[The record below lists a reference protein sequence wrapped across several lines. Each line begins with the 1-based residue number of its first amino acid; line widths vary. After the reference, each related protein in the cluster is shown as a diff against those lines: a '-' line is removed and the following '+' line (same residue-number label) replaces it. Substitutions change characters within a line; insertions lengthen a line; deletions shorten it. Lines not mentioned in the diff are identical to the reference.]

1 MIVERLELIDFRNYH
16 TASIALAEGTTIIV
30 GDNGQGKT
38 SLAEAIA
45 YLSNLKS
52 FRGVPN
58 EALIRTGADAAI
70 IRATIRHA
78 DGREVLVEAEIVKAG
93 RNRTL
98 VNKQRLRR
106 TKDLLGVVRAT
117 IFSPDDLD
125 LIKDAPGLRREFID
139 DAATALDASIGD
151 MVAEVD
157 RVLRQRNTL
166 LKQAGGRLTPDIT
179 ASLDVWDAR
188 FAEHASQLGE
198 TRAKTVAL
206 LAPLVHRA
214 YCDLARRDTSIEL
227 RYDPEW
233 RKASLEG
240 QLVAARTDDVRRA
253 TTTIGPH
260 RDDIEMWVNGAPAR
274 THASQGEQRTLAL
287 ALRLAVHRAVHER
300 IGTPPVLILDDV
312 LSELDPHRAT
322 ALLAHVPS
330 GQVLITTASAPPPEA
345 QTDRVLR
352 IAGGK
357 VVET

>member
-1 MIVERLELIDFRNYH
+1 MIVEQLELVNFRNYH
-16 TASIALAEGTTIIV
+16 AASITLGEGTTIIV

-58 EALIRTGADAAI
+58 EALIRIGADAAI
-70 IRATIRHA
+70 IRATVRHA
-78 DGREVLVEAEIVKAG
+78 DGREVLVEAEIVKVG

-125 LIKDAPGLRREFID
+125 LIKDSPALRREFVD
-139 DAATALDASIGD
+139 DAATALNSSITD
-151 MVAEVD
+151 TVAEVD

-166 LKQAGGRLTPDIT
+166 LKQAGGRLTNEIS

-188 FAEHASQLGE
+188 FVEHATVLGE
-198 TRAKTVAL
+198 ARARTVA
-206 LAPLVHRA
+206 AISPLVHRA
-214 YCDLARRDTSIEL
+214 YCDLARRDTSVEVV
-227 RYDPEW
+227 YDPEW
-233 RKASLEG
+233 RKTSLET
-240 QLVAARTDDVRRA
+240 QLVAARGDDIRRA
-253 TTTIGPH
+253 TTTVGPH
-260 RDDIEMWVNGAPAR
+260 RDDIDLWVNGAPAR

-287 ALRLAVHRAVHER
+287 ALRLAVHRAVHQH

-312 LSELDPHRAT
+312 LSELDPHRST
-322 ALLAHVPS
+322 ALLEHVPA
-330 GQVLITTASAPPPEA
+330 GQVLITTASPPPSGA
-345 QTDRVLR
+345 QADHIIR
-352 IAGGK
+352 IANGG
-357 VVET
+357 VVVS

>member
-1 MIVERLELIDFRNYH
+1 VIVEQLELVNFRNY
-16 TASIALAEGTTIIV
+16 ASTSLSLTSGTTIIV
-30 GDNGQGKT
+30 GNNGQGKT

-58 EALIRTGADAAI
+58 EALIRTGADTAI

-106 TKDLLGVVRAT
+106 TKDLLGVVRTT

-125 LIKDAPGLRREFID
+125 LIKDAPALRREFID
-139 DAATALDASIGD
+139 DAAVGLDATAAEI
-151 MVAEVD
+151 VAEVE

-166 LKQAGGRLTPDIT
+166 VKQAAGRLTAEIA

-188 FAEHASQLGE
+188 FAQHATLLGE
-198 TRAKTVAL
+198 ARART
-206 LAPLVHRA
+206 LATLSPLVQRA
-214 YCDLARRDTSIEL
+214 YCDLARKETSVDVV
-227 RYDPEW
+227 YDPQW
-233 RKASLEG
+233 RKTSLES
-240 QLVAARTDDVRRA
+240 QLAAARADDIRRA
-253 TTTIGPH
+253 TTTVGPH
-260 RDDIEMWVNGAPAR
+260 RDDLELWVNGAPAR

-287 ALRLAVHRAVHER
+287 ALRLAVHRAVHEH

-312 LSELDPHRAT
+312 LSELDPTRAA
-322 ALLAHVPS
+322 ALLEHVPA
-330 GQVLITTASAPPPEA
+330 GQVLITTASALPPGASAE
-345 QTDRVLR
+345 RILR
-352 IAGGK
+352 IDAGR
-357 VVET
+357 VVAE

>member
-1 MIVERLELIDFRNYH
+1 MIVEHLELVNFRNYRS
-16 TASIALAEGTTIIV
+16 ASIDLAEGTTIIA

-45 YLSNLKS
+45 YLSTLKS
-52 FRGVPN
+52 FRGVAN
-58 EALIRTGADAAI
+58 ETLIRTGTDSAI
-70 IRATIRHA
+70 IRATVRHA

-125 LIKDAPGLRREFID
+125 LIKDSPALRREFID
-139 DAATALDASIGD
+139 DAAVALDAAIAD
-151 MVAEVD
+151 TVAEVD

-166 LKQAGGRLTPDIT
+166 LKQASGRLSEDVATT
-179 ASLDVWDAR
+179 LDVWDAR
-188 FAEHASQLGE
+188 FIEHASVLGE
-198 TRAKTVAL
+198 ARAKTVAT
-206 LAPLVHRA
+206 LAPLVARA
-214 YCDLARRDTSIEL
+214 YSDLARKETIVDMV
-227 RYDPEW
+227 YDPEW
-233 RKASLEG
+233 RKSGLEA
-240 QLVAARTDDVRRA
+240 QLLAARRDDIRRA

-260 RDDIEMWVNGAPAR
+260 RDDIDLWVNGAPAR

-312 LSELDPHRAT
+312 LSELDPHRST
-322 ALLAHVPS
+322 ALLEHVPA
-330 GQVLITTASAPPPEA
+330 GQVLITTASTPPPSA
-345 QTDRVLR
+345 RADRLLR
-352 IAGGK
+352 VVAGE
-357 VVET
+357 VMDA

>member
-1 MIVERLELIDFRNYH
+1 MIVEQLELVNFRNYRSE
-16 TASIALAEGTTIIV
+16 SIALAAGTTIIF

-58 EALIRTGADAAI
+58 EALVRTGTDTAI

-78 DGREVLVEAEIVKAG
+78 DGREVLVEAEIVKEG

-106 TKDLLGVVRAT
+106 TRDLLGVVRAT

-125 LIKDAPGLRREFID
+125 LIKDAPALRREFID
-139 DAATALDASIGD
+139 DAAVALDAPIAET
-151 MVAEVD
+151 VAEVD

-166 LKQAGGRLTPDIT
+166 LKQAGGRLTGEIA

-188 FAEHASQLGE
+188 FAQHATLLGE
-198 TRAKTVAL
+198 ARARTMAV
-206 LAPLVHRA
+206 LAPLVQSA
-214 YCDLARRDTSIEL
+214 YCDLARKATSVEL
-227 RYDPEW
+227 VYDPTW
-233 RKASLEG
+233 RKSSLET
-240 QLVAARTDDVRRA
+240 QLAASRSDDVRRA

-260 RDDIEMWVNGAPAR
+260 RDDLDLWLNGAPAR

-287 ALRLAVHRAVHER
+287 ALRLAVHRAIHDR

-312 LSELDPHRAT
+312 LSELDPSRASS
-322 ALLAHVPS
+322 LLEHVPA
-330 GQVLITTASAPPPEA
+330 GQVLITTASAPPPGA
-345 QTDRVLR
+345 VADRTLR
-352 IAGGK
+352 IVAGQ
-357 VVET
+357 VVAE

>member
-1 MIVERLELIDFRNYH
+1 MIVEQLELINFRNYRC
-16 TASIALAEGTTIIV
+16 ASVALGEGTTIIV

-58 EALIRTGADAAI
+58 DALIRTGTDNAI
-70 IRATIRHA
+70 IRATIHHA
-78 DGREVLVEAEIVKAG
+78 DGREVLVEAEIVKTG

-98 VNKQRLRR
+98 VNKQQLRR

-125 LIKDAPGLRREFID
+125 LIKDAPALRRDFVD
-139 DAATALDASIGD
+139 DAAVALDSPVADTI
-151 MVAEVD
+151 AEVD

-166 LKQAGGRLTPDIT
+166 LKQAGGRLSHEIA

-188 FAEHASQLGE
+188 FAEHAVMLGE
-198 TRAKTVAL
+198 ARARI
-206 LAPLVHRA
+206 LARLSPLIRRA
-214 YCDLARRDTSIEL
+214 YSDLARQDTPIEVV
-227 RYDPEW
+227 YDPEW
-233 RKASLEG
+233 RKTSLVT
-240 QLVAARTDDVRRA
+240 QLSTVRTEDIRRA

-260 RDDIEMWVNGAPAR
+260 RDDVELWVNGAPAR

-287 ALRLAVHRAVHER
+287 ALRLALHRAVHEH

-312 LSELDPHRAT
+312 LSELDPHRAS
-322 ALLAHVPS
+322 ALLEHVPT
-330 GQVLITTASAPPPEA
+330 GQVLITTAGALPVGAKAER
-345 QTDRVLR
+345 TLR
-352 IAGGK
+352 IVAGE
-357 VVET
+357 VVAP

>member
-1 MIVERLELIDFRNYH
+1 MIVEQLELVNFRNYRSE
-16 TASIALAEGTTIIV
+16 SIALDSGTTIV
-30 GDNGQGKT
+30 FGDNGQGKT

-58 EALIRTGADAAI
+58 DALVRTGSDAAI

-78 DGREVLVEAEIVKAG
+78 DGREVLVEAEIVREG

-106 TKDLLGVVRAT
+106 TRDLLGVVRAT

-125 LIKDAPGLRREFID
+125 LIKDAPAVRREFID
-139 DAATALDASIGD
+139 DTAVALDAP
-151 MVAEVD
+151 VAETVTEVD

-166 LKQAGGRLTPDIT
+166 LKQAGGRLTGEIA

-188 FAEHASQLGE
+188 FAQHATLLGE
-198 TRAKTVAL
+198 ARARTVAV
-206 LAPLVHRA
+206 LAPLIQAA
-214 YCDLARRDTSIEL
+214 YCDLAQKTTSVEVV
-227 RYDPEW
+227 YDPAW
-233 RKASLEG
+233 RKTSLEA
-240 QLVAARTDDVRRA
+240 QLTASRAEDVRRA

-260 RDDIEMWVNGAPAR
+260 RDDLDLWVNGAPAR

-287 ALRLAVHRAVHER
+287 AMRLAVHRAIHQR

-312 LSELDPHRAT
+312 LSELDPTRAA
-322 ALLAHVPS
+322 ALLEHVPA
-330 GQVLITTASAPPPEA
+330 GQVLITTASTPPPGA
-345 QTDRVLR
+345 VADRTLR
-352 IAGGK
+352 IVAGR
-357 VVET
+357 VVTE

>member
-1 MIVERLELIDFRNYH
+1 VIVEQLELVNFRNYVS
-16 TASIALAEGTTIIV
+16 ASIQLAAGTTIIV

-58 EALIRTGADAAI
+58 EALVRTGSDAAV

-78 DGREVLVEAEIVKAG
+78 DGREVLVEAEIVREG

-106 TKDLLGVVRAT
+106 TRDLLGVVRAT

-125 LIKDAPGLRREFID
+125 LIKDAPALRREFVD
-139 DAATALDASIGD
+139 DAAVALDAPVAET
-151 MVAEVD
+151 VAEVD
-157 RVLRQRNTL
+157 RVLRQRNML
-166 LKQAGGRLTPDIT
+166 LKQASGRLTGEIT

-188 FAEHASQLGE
+188 FAQHAALLGE
-198 TRAKTVAL
+198 ARARTVATL
-206 LAPLVHRA
+206 TPLVQTA
-214 YCDLARRDTSIEL
+214 YCDLARTPTSVDVL
-227 RYDPEW
+227 YDPAW
-233 RKASLEG
+233 RKTSLES
-240 QLVAARTDDVRRA
+240 QLAAARSEDVRRA

-260 RDDIEMWVNGAPAR
+260 RDDIELWVNGAPAR

-287 ALRLAVHRAVHER
+287 ALRLAVHRATHER

-312 LSELDPHRAT
+312 LSELDPNRAA
-322 ALLAHVPS
+322 ALLEHVPV
-330 GQVLITTASAPPPEA
+330 GQVLITTASAPPA
-345 QTDRVLR
+345 GTATDRTLR
-352 IAGGK
+352 IVAGT
-357 VVET
+357 VVDQ